1 MRTAAAGFVLGY
13 LVIALLIAPTL
24 LCALGAAPSYPD
36 GVAMV
41 LNRSGV
47 LEPLQRG
54 AKQAVENPRSCH
66 VGRGRLS
73 EPSAASP
80 LSLSPED

>member
-13 LVIALLIAPTL
+13 LVIALLIAPSL

-54 AKQAVENPRSCH
+54 AKQAVEIRDHVMSVVDDYLSHRLLPRS
-66 VGRGRLS
+66 R
-73 EPSAASP
+73 SP
-80 LSLSPED
+80 QD

>member
-1 MRTAAAGFVLGY
+1 MRTAATGFVLGY
-13 LVIALLIAPTL
+13 LVIALLIAPSL
-24 LCALGAAPSYPD
+24 LCVLGGAPSYPV

-54 AKQAVENPRSCH
+54 ARQAVEIRDHVMSVVDDYLSQQMFPR
-66 VGRGRLS
+66 
-73 EPSAASP
+73 
-80 LSLSPED
+80 SLSPQG

>member
-13 LVIALLIAPTL
+13 LVIALLIAPSL
-24 LCALGAAPSYPD
+24 LCALGAAPSYPV

-54 AKQAVENPRSCH
+54 ARQAVEIRDHVMSVVDDYLSQRMFPR
-66 VGRGRLS
+66 
-73 EPSAASP
+73 
-80 LSLSPED
+80 SLSPQD